1 MTGSKRKS
9 RVTCYPSAPVSI
21 QSAAVLEAVKAAA
34 WKRRSSVQAATTA
47 GLDST
52 LRASAQDICGRDGLP
67 TFLQVLFCAPFQIF
81 FRGWSS
87 GSLFDVGAA
96 DCAQARGVL
105 GRIFADGIL
114 PPWVNRGP
122 PARAPLRQLS
132 GHAAVR
138 AGPPC

>member
-52 LRASAQDICGRDGLP
+52 LRASAQDICGRDGRKPAGAVEQKKAALGG
-67 TFLQVLFCAPFQIF
+67 LEK
-81 FRGWSS
+81 RGAGKEVAVWK
-87 GSLFDVGAA
+87 GLDKV
-96 DCAQARGVL
+96 
-105 GRIFADGIL
+105 
-114 PPWVNRGP
+114 
-122 PARAPLRQLS
+122 PLI
-132 GHAAVR
+132 
-138 AGPPC
+138 